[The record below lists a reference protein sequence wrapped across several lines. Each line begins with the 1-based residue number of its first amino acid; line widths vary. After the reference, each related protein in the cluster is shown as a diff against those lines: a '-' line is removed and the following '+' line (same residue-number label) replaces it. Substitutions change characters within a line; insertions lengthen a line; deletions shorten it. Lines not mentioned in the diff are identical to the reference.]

1 MFVKEGRRRT
11 WGTMGIC
18 RIEGEMAFGFASDH
32 SMRYVDGRSDGDP
45 WLVGRFGGIRE
56 VKEEDERRFDGMK
69 AKGRDRLD
77 RVDADVPLRRV
88 VVDVELKMKR
98 REKAKAQDD

>member
-1 MFVKEGRRRT
+1 
-11 WGTMGIC
+11 
-18 RIEGEMAFGFASDH
+18 
-32 SMRYVDGRSDGDP
+32 
-45 WLVGRFGGIRE
+45 
-56 VKEEDERRFDGMK
+56 MK